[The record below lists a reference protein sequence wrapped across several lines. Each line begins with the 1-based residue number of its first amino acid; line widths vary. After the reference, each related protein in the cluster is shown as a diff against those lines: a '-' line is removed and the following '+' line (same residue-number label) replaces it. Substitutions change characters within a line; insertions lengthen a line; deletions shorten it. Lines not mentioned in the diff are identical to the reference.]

1 MRFTR
6 TSAAA
11 VALAM
16 LMPPVAG
23 ASTPTGT
30 PSHPASTTTSPAP
43 QPSPIKHQALP
54 EHRPTPHTVSP
65 HPVVPSPSR
74 HASPFVHQAD
84 PAAPTTPQAAP
95 DPAAPPDLDPTRIQA
110 RHQRAEQALIAAQ
123 THIAAGQL
131 ESAVEQLD
139 LAAELD
145 PSWSAPVRLRAD
157 TFGQLATRYH
167 PSETFLAAQA
177 ADLQRLLALE
187 PNVDVAARARQL
199 TAIQTSV
206 KDARTSETRR
216 RRMTAPAILA
226 GTFGASLLL
235 VGAVLIGSTLPPAD
249 SELPGRYRYVNTGIA
264 FVAIG
269 TALTPVAITL
279 GVLAARQSR
288 RDDAARE
295 LSAHTGRPPPT
306 LSLAPTGL
314 RLQF

>member
-11 VALAM
+11 VALTM
-16 LMPPVAG
+16 FMTPVAG

-30 PSHPASTTTSPAP
+30 PSHPASTTSPAP
-43 QPSPIKHQALP
+43 QPSPVKHQPLP
-54 EHRPTPHTVSP
+54 EHRPTPHTPPP
-65 HPVVPSPSR
+65 HPTVPSPSR
-74 HASPFVHQAD
+74 HASPFVHRAD
-84 PAAPTTPQAAP
+84 PPASTTPHATP
-95 DPAAPPDLDPTRIQA
+95 DPVLSPDLDPARIRA
-110 RHQRAEQALIAAQ
+110 RHQRAEQALVTAQ
-123 THIAAGQL
+123 AQIAAGQQ
-131 ESAVEQLD
+131 ESAIEQLD
-139 LAAELD
+139 LAVELD
-145 PSWSAPVRLRAD
+145 ASWSAPLRLRAE

-187 PNVDVAARARQL
+187 PNVDVAARAEKLRDIQASRQ
-199 TAIQTSV
+199 
-206 KDARTSETRR
+206 DARTKETRR
-216 RRMTAPAILA
+216 RRMTTPAILA

-235 VGAVLIGSTLPPAD
+235 VGAVLIGSTIPPAD
-249 SELPGRYRYVNTGIA
+249 SEVPGRYRYVNTGIA

>member
-11 VALAM
+11 VALTM
-16 LMPPVAG
+16 LMTPVAG

-30 PSHPASTTTSPAP
+30 PSHPASTTSPAP
-43 QPSPIKHQALP
+43 QPSPVKHQPLP
-54 EHRPTPHTVSP
+54 EHRPTSHTPPP
-65 HPVVPSPSR
+65 HPTVPSPSR
-74 HASPFVHQAD
+74 HASPFVHRAD
-84 PAAPTTPQAAP
+84 PPASTTPHATP
-95 DPAAPPDLDPTRIQA
+95 DPVLSPDLDPARIRA
-110 RHQRAEQALIAAQ
+110 RHQRAEQALVTAQ
-123 THIAAGQL
+123 AQIAAGQQ
-131 ESAVEQLD
+131 ESAIEQLD
-139 LAAELD
+139 LAVELD
-145 PSWSAPVRLRAD
+145 ASWSAPLRLRAE

-187 PNVDVAARARQL
+187 PNVDVAARAEKLRDIQASRQ
-199 TAIQTSV
+199 
-206 KDARTSETRR
+206 DARTKETRR
-216 RRMTAPAILA
+216 RRMTTPAILA

-235 VGAVLIGSTLPPAD
+235 VGAVLIGSTIPPAD
-249 SELPGRYRYVNTGIA
+249 SEVPGRYRYVNTGIA